1 MMAGAISA
9 ETVRLSPELDSCPKA
24 RHMVAQ
30 FVEQCGLQHLTDVAA
45 LCVSEL
51 VTNAILHS
59 REPFVLTVRA
69 AGDGLRV
76 DVLDTSPHHVPIA
89 TPQVGSAVDL
99 TCWGTGGRGMQIVAN
114 LAYRWGYFTTEDAKT
129 VWAEVRND
137 PPHDALA
144 PIVAL
149 CEEVPVAGPLVE
161 LAFLHMPVRAAVA
174 SGIQTEEVIREI
186 QLDQGAGGGLS
197 PAQVEALFSL
207 LDRSAGPRL
216 AGRHAALRAA
226 AEGRDRFD
234 FESRATEDAM
244 HAMNGVG
251 HALAALA
258 AGQQLPIPE
267 LTEDVRAFREWLAEE
282 TARQLAGLAPME
294 CPLP

>member
-1 MMAGAISA
+1 MVGGAVSV
-9 ETVRLSPELDSCPKA
+9 ETVRLSPELASCPAA
-24 RHMVAQ
+24 RHMVVQ
-30 FVEQCGLQHLTDVAA
+30 FVEQSGLEHLCDVAA

-51 VTNAILHS
+51 VSNAILHS

-69 AGDGLRV
+69 AGDGLRL
-76 DVLDTSPHHVPIA
+76 DVLDAAPQHLPIS

-129 VWAEVRND
+129 VWAEVHD
-137 PPHDALA
+137 EPPHDALE
-144 PIVAL
+144 PVVSL
-149 CEEVPVAGPLVE
+149 CQETPAVGAVVEVTFSNL
-161 LAFLHMPVRAAVA
+161 PVRAAVA

-186 QLDQGAGGGLS
+186 QLDQGAAGWPS
-197 PAQVEALFSL
+197 TEVEALFDL

-226 AEGRDRFD
+226 AEGQHRFD
-234 FESRATEDAM
+234 FDLRATEDALA
-244 HAMNGVG
+244 AMNEVG
-251 HALAALA
+251 RALAALDA
-258 AGQQLPIPE
+258 QRQLPTPA
-267 LTEDVRAFREWLAEE
+267 LSEDVKVFRAWLAEE
-282 TARQLAGLAPME
+282 VGHQMAGLPAVE